1 MTVAPTTSAP
11 IALSPIAPKA
21 AVLNLTVYSILK
33 EMKQFPELEPQVRSF
48 KDHQVSFIILMELEP

>member
-21 AVLNLTVYSILK
+21 PVLNLIFNIERNETISGAGAASSFKGPQVSYIILV
-33 EMKQFPELEPQVRSF
+33 ELEP
-48 KDHQVSFIILMELEP
+48 